1 MKLNISNTALDP
13 LFRTARSHNDFAG
26 VCRVE

>member
-1 MKLNISNTALDP
+1 MKPNLFNTALDP